1 MESNSAGVTGRDAPA
16 VLRTW
21 TTTSYRGDA
30 TAPHRACRSLSYG
43 RRLGHTVHV
52 DSQHAVD
59 IRPSPC
65 VAPSLTIPCG
75 KTNRA
80 RGGTCFD
87 SFNFS
92 VGAQVVNPFELTQ
105 QTVKNFIRD

>member
-1 MESNSAGVTGRDAPA
+1 MESNSAGVIRRDAPV
-16 VLRTW
+16 VLHMRT
-21 TTTSYRGDA
+21 TASYGGDA
-30 TAPHRACRSLSYG
+30 TTPHRACRSSSYG
-43 RRLGHTVHV
+43 RRLGHTVHI
-52 DSQHAVD
+52 DSQHTVE
-59 IRPSPC
+59 IRPSSC

-80 RGGTCFD
+80 CGGTCFA

-92 VGAQVVNPFELTQ
+92 IGAQVVNLFEWTQ